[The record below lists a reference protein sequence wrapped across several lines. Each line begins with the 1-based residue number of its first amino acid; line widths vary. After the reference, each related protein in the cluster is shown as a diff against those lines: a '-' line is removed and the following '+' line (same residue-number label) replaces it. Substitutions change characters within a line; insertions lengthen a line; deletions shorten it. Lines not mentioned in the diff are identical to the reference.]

1 MMSNKKKILFAYP
14 AMMIGGSTT
23 SLLSVLN
30 RLDYNKYDIDL
41 LLNSHTGE
49 LLDMIPAKV
58 NLLPPALRYTDK
70 KQEYIHRLLSP
81 KYMYH
86 FWKSKQIA
94 KKTGVAIRAAQYIE
108 MKDVEFFREIPGE
121 YDVAI
126 SFLEGDRCKFIS
138 RHVNAKKKL
147 AWIHVN
153 YSDAKFEPD
162 YDRDSMALMDRIVLV
177 SEDCKRAFDAAF
189 PELSDRSVIIENVLA
204 TEYVQSRAKEQVD
217 LAVDDSKIN
226 LVTAC
231 RVSFKSKGLDRAV
244 LAMARLKKEGKLNNL
259 AWYIIGEGGDMA
271 PLRTMIEENGL
282 IEEIK
287 LLGLKTNPYPYFNNM
302 SMFFLPSRWEGKPMV
317 VTEAFMMGL
326 PALVTEYSSARE
338 QVRDGVDGIVVENS
352 EQGVYEGLLRIIERP
367 EIIDELKKNVVNT
380 DYSNV
385 EEMEKVVQLIEG

>member
-1 MMSNKKKILFAYP
+1 MSNKKKILFAYP

-30 RLDYNKYDIDL
+30 RLDYNKYDVDL

-49 LLDMIPAKV
+49 LLDMIPEKV
-58 NLLPPALRYTDK
+58 NLLPPALKYTDK
-70 KQEYIHRLLSP
+70 KQEYVHRLLSL

-86 FWKSKQIA
+86 YWKSKRIA

-162 YDRDSMALMDRIVLV
+162 YDRDSLTLMDKIILV
-177 SEDCKRAFDAAF
+177 SEDCKRDFDAAF
-189 PELSDRSVIIENVLA
+189 PELSNKSVIIENILA
-204 TEYVQSRAKEQVD
+204 TEYVRSRAKEQVD
-217 LAVDDSKIN
+217 LTVDDSKIN

-231 RVSFKSKGLDRAV
+231 RISFKSKGLDRAV
-244 LAMARLKKEGKLNNL
+244 LAMARLKREGKLHNL
-259 AWYIIGEGGDMA
+259 VWYILGDGGDMI
-271 PLRTMIEENGL
+271 PLKTMIEENGL
-282 IEEIK
+282 TEEIK
-287 LLGLKTNPYPYFNNM
+287 LLGMKTNPYPYFNNM

-326 PALVTEYSSARE
+326 PSLVTEYSSARE
-338 QVRDGVDGIVVENS
+338 QVRDGVDGIIVENS
-352 EQGVYEGLLRIIERP
+352 EQGIYEGLLRIIEHP
-367 EIIDELKKNVVNT
+367 EVIDKLKQHVLNT
-380 DYSNV
+380 DYSNTEEMIKV
-385 EEMEKVVQLIEG
+385 EELIG